1 MKCVPLDECG
11 GARNYVGHYHSSREE
26 DLDYCPDT
34 VGCFSCDYGS
44 NVVASSATSGLR
56 VLS

>member
-1 MKCVPLDECG
+1 MIPAAGTTPGSFEADFVD
-11 GARNYVGHYHSSREE
+11 
-26 DLDYCPDT
+26 DYYPDT